1 MKSNTDKLD
10 KDRFY
15 EITEVDEHEA
25 WYSKLGSAYCC
36 IGAIIQPAKSH
47 GAFRVIRSSPTGY
60 LSVSKDASHTLFMGS
75 KLTLRPLNKKDQAK
89 LQRVRDQ
96 FA

>member
-15 EITEVDEHEA
+15 EITKVDEHEA
-25 WYSKLGSAYCC
+25 WYSELGSAYCC
-36 IGAIIQPAKSH
+36 VGAIIQPAKSH
-47 GAFRVIRSSPTGY
+47 GSFHVIRSSPTGY
-60 LSVSKDASHTLFMGS
+60 LSVSRNNSHIFMGS

-89 LQRVRDQ
+89 IQHRRDQ